1 MSGSSRE
8 PVIRVESVR
17 KVYPLQPTLGDA
29 LRGLVFGR
37 LSGRGKEALAG
48 VDLEVEAGTTL
59 GVVGR
64 NGSGKTTLLRI
75 LAGVLQPTEGRVRTR
90 GRIAGLLELAAGI
103 DPKFSGAENAV
114 LLGLMAGATRR
125 EMRSR
130 LDAIRAFSGLGEA
143 FDQPVR
149 SYSSGMSLRLAFST
163 AVHSEPEILLIDEVL
178 AVGDAF
184 FQQSCLLRIR
194 QLQAAGCT
202 IVLVTHDPS
211 AVLGFCSRALWLE
224 HGRVVC
230 SGDPAKVVR
239 EYLAA
244 RYERGDTLDSGR
256 LDGDAAPQAHSDD
269 PVPPAET
276 IPKIDN
282 RYGDGAA
289 RLEGIALR
297 DEAGRPLAVPLA
309 GRPLRVVISARAVS
323 DLHSPVIGFA
333 LRNRLGEII
342 TATNSS
348 YEGHPLAPLS
358 AGSCITVEFVLQ
370 WPSFVSGMFSFS
382 PSVADGSLDQHVM
395 NDWIDNA
402 LVVEVSNPDALYGWL
417 RLEGVEVR
425 SSVSS
430 EDPVSGIET
439 GVES

>member
-1 MSGSSRE
+1 M
-8 PVIRVESVR
+8 
-17 KVYPLQPTLGDA
+17 
-29 LRGLVFGR
+29 
-37 LSGRGKEALAG
+37 
-48 VDLEVEAGTTL
+48 
-59 GVVGR
+59 
-64 NGSGKTTLLRI
+64 
-75 LAGVLQPTEGRVRTR
+75 
-90 GRIAGLLELAAGI
+90 
-103 DPKFSGAENAV
+103 
-114 LLGLMAGATRR
+114 
-125 EMRSR
+125 
-130 LDAIRAFSGLGEA
+130 
-143 FDQPVR
+143 
-149 SYSSGMSLRLAFST
+149 
-163 AVHSEPEILLIDEVL
+163 
-178 AVGDAF
+178 
-184 FQQSCLLRIR
+184 
-194 QLQAAGCT
+194 
-202 IVLVTHDPS
+202 
-211 AVLGFCSRALWLE
+211 
-224 HGRVVC
+224 
-230 SGDPAKVVR
+230 R

-256 LDGDAAPQAHSDD
+256 LDGDAVPRAQSDD

-370 WPSFVSGMFSFS
+370 WPSFVSGRFSFS

-439 GVES
+439 GVDP